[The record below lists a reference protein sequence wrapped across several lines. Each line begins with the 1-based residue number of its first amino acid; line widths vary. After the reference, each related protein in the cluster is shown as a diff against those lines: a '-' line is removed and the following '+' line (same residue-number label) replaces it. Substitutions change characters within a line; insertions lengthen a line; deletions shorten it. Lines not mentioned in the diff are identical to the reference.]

1 MCTEL
6 QLGPVT
12 TPMYCPFCFYFTDS
26 ETKAQRPEV
35 SGVNSGLCD
44 SEARTLNYYTTLH
57 VRGMF
62 PSSSIWPRSQGQ
74 KVSENHAKHQPQ
86 VQAQE
91 AWAPSPMSLWSR
103 GLFLGGAPTPLP
115 LQAPRSFSF
124 SKVEKPS
131 IGSPPHPTLHSLCLW
146 QGMVSG
152 WKGLTHYFCFLFFE
166 GGGAF

>member
-44 SEARTLNYYTTLH
+44 SEARTLNYYTSLH

-62 PSSSIWPRSQGQ
+62 PSSSVWPRSQGQ

-115 LQAPRSFSF
+115 LQAPRSFLFKGRKTLYWF
-124 SKVEKPS
+124 S
-131 IGSPPHPTLHSLCLW
+131 SPPHPALTVPLARN
-146 QGMVSG
+146 
-152 WKGLTHYFCFLFFE
+152 GLRVERADPLLLFPLF
-166 GGGAF
+166 